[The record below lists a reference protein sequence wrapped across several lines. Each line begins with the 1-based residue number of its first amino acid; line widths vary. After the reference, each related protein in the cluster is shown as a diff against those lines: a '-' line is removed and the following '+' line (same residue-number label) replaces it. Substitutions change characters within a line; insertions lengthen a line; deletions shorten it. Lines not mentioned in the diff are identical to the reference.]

1 MVKTPEPLAPVQ
13 RGCAGRARVVFAVL
27 HGDSRADGSS
37 GAADGTEAP
46 MERSVPR
53 LHRPRVL
60 KLLVVAGQAC
70 LHSTAFATHCT

>member
-1 MVKTPEPLAPVQ
+1 MVKTPEPFAAVQ
-13 RGCAGRARVVFAVL
+13 RCAGRARVVFAVL

-53 LHRPRVL
+53 RIAR
-60 KLLVVAGQAC
+60 G
-70 LHSTAFATHCT
+70 S